1 MFLNA
6 KAKADIN
13 QIISDKIDIAVIRD
27 NLNDSEIN
35 KLINAGVILI
45 APSTLN
51 ESSMKN
57 AKGQSS
63 KNPKVI
69 SVSSA
74 NIDNTFDNDYTVE
87 ENLTILGYNS
97 NIVYRNKYG
106 ILDTVEKP
114 FGARWYNDVMAC
126 YQVAGVLALI
136 KQQKPDLTYIEAKE
150 YLKNNSKDIGL
161 DYGLV
166 QAKIL

>member
-1 MFLNA
+1 
-6 KAKADIN
+6 
-13 QIISDKIDIAVIRD
+13 
-27 NLNDSEIN
+27 
-35 KLINAGVILI
+35 
-45 APSTLN
+45 
-51 ESSMKN
+51 MKN

-69 SVSSA
+69 SVSSV
-74 NIDNTFDNDYTVE
+74 NIDNTFDNDCTVE

-106 ILDTVEKP
+106 ILDAVEKP

-136 KQQKPDLTYIEAKE
+136 KQQKPNLTYIEAKE

-161 DYGLV
+161 KYGLV